1 MPASAAEPGAG
12 RRRGPPAAADPG
24 FAVYVHWPFCASKC
38 PYCDFNSHV
47 RDAIDQERWG
57 RALIADLESALDAA
71 PAEVVRPA
79 ASVFFGGGTPS
90 LMAPETVDGAL
101 GALARRGLVDG
112 DAEVTLEANPSSAE
126 AGRFADYRAAGV
138 NRLSVGVQ
146 SLDDGAL
153 RALGR
158 AHGAAEAVDAVAAAR
173 EAFDRVSFDLI
184 YARAGQT
191 PRSWRGELER
201 ALALRPTHVSLYQL
215 TIERGTRF
223 HEAYARGELAPP
235 GEDDA
240 AAMYE
245 ETTARCRAAG
255 LDAYEVSNFAAPG
268 EECRHNLV
276 YWRSGD
282 WLGVGPGAHG
292 RAGRGEGRTAT
303 RRWRSP
309 EKWLGAVEGAGSG
322 LEAWETLDAPA
333 RAAEALMMGLRLT
346 EGVSAERF
354 ERTVG
359 RTLEECVDAGR
370 LRRLVRGGFL
380 ETSRTGARTTPRGR
394 MVLNAVLGELLP
406 EGGSGR
412 SGPP

>member
-1 MPASAAEPGAG
+1 MPASAAEPDAG
-12 RRRGPPAAADPG
+12 RRRGPAAAADPG

-47 RDAIDQERWG
+47 RDAIDQERWR
-57 RALIADLESALDAA
+57 RALVADLESALDAA

-90 LMAPETVDGAL
+90 LMAPETVAAAL

-112 DAEVTLEANPSSAE
+112 NAEVTLEANPSSAE

-138 NRLSVGVQ
+138 NRLSIGVQ
-146 SLDDGAL
+146 ALDDEAL

-292 RAGRGEGRTAT
+292 RAGRGENRTAT

-309 EKWLGAVEGAGSG
+309 EKWLEAVEGTGSG
-322 LEAWETLDAPA
+322 LEARETLDAPA

-359 RTLEECVDAGR
+359 RPLEECVDAGR
-370 LRRLVRGGFL
+370 LRRLVSGGFL

-406 EGGSGR
+406 EDGRGR

>member
-1 MPASAAEPGAG
+1 MPASAAEPDAG
-12 RRRGPPAAADPG
+12 RRRGPAAADPG

-47 RDAIDQERWG
+47 RDAIDQERWR
-57 RALIADLESALDAA
+57 RALVADLESALDAA

-90 LMAPETVDGAL
+90 LMAPETVAAAL

-112 DAEVTLEANPSSAE
+112 NAEVTLEANPSSAE

-138 NRLSVGVQ
+138 NRLSIGVQ
-146 SLDDGAL
+146 ALDDEAL

-191 PRSWRGELER
+191 PRAWRGELER

-309 EKWLGAVEGAGSG
+309 EKWLEAVEGTGSG
-322 LEAWETLDAPA
+322 LEARETLDAPA

-370 LRRLVRGGFL
+370 LRRLVSGGFL

-406 EGGSGR
+406 EDGRGR
-412 SGPP
+412 SGSP

>member
-1 MPASAAEPGAG
+1 M
-12 RRRGPPAAADPG
+12 ADPG

-47 RDAIDQERWG
+47 RDAIDQERWR
-57 RALIADLESALDAA
+57 RALVADLESALDAA

-90 LMAPETVDGAL
+90 LMAPETVAAAL

-112 DAEVTLEANPSSAE
+112 NAEVTLEANPSSAE
-126 AGRFADYRAAGV
+126 AGRFADYRAAGI
-138 NRLSVGVQ
+138 NRLSIGVQ
-146 SLDDGAL
+146 ALDDEAL

-191 PRSWRGELER
+191 PRAWRGELER

-223 HEAYARGELAPP
+223 HEAHARGELAPP

-309 EKWLGAVEGAGSG
+309 EKWLEAVEGTGSG
-322 LEAWETLDAPA
+322 LEARETLDAPA

-359 RTLEECVDAGR
+359 WTLEECVDAGR
-370 LRRLVRGGFL
+370 LRRLVSGGFL

-406 EGGSGR
+406 EDGAVAPDRREVDQSKD
-412 SGPP
+412 P

>member
-1 MPASAAEPGAG
+1 MPVSAAEPGSG
-12 RRRGPPAAADPG
+12 RRKGPAAATDPG

-47 RDAIDQERWG
+47 RDAIDQERWR
-57 RALIADLESALDAA
+57 RALVADLENALDAA
-71 PAEVVRPA
+71 PVGIVRPV

-90 LMAPETVDGAL
+90 LMAPETVDGVL

-138 NRLSVGVQ
+138 NRLSIGVQ
-146 SLDDGAL
+146 ALDDEAL
-153 RALGR
+153 RVLGR
-158 AHGAAEAVDAVAAAR
+158 AHGVAEAVDAVSAAR

-191 PRSWRGELER
+191 PRSWRDELER
-201 ALALRPTHVSLYQL
+201 ALAPCPTHVSLYQL

-223 HEAYARGELAPP
+223 HAAHARGELALP

-245 ETTARCRAAG
+245 ETAARCRAAG
-255 LDAYEVSNFAAPG
+255 LEAYEVSNFAAPG

-292 RAGRGEGRTAT
+292 RLGQGEGRTAT

-309 EKWLGAVEGAGSG
+309 EKWLEAVEKAGSG
-322 LEAWETLDAPA
+322 LEARETLDVPT
-333 RAAEALMMGLRLT
+333 RAAEALMMGLRLV

-354 ERTVG
+354 ERMAG
-359 RTLEECVDAGR
+359 RTLEEYVGTER

-380 ETSRTGARTTPRGR
+380 ETSRTGARTTLRGR
-394 MVLNAVLGELLP
+394 MVLNAVLGELLSR
-406 EGGSGR
+406 ES
-412 SGPP
+412 

>member
-1 MPASAAEPGAG
+1 MPASAAEPDAG
-12 RRRGPPAAADPG
+12 RRREPAAAADPG

-47 RDAIDQERWG
+47 RDAIDQERWR
-57 RALIADLESALDAA
+57 RALVADLESALDAA

-90 LMAPETVDGAL
+90 LMAPETVAAAL

-112 DAEVTLEANPSSAE
+112 NTEVTLEANPSSAE

-138 NRLSVGVQ
+138 NRLSIGVQ
-146 SLDDGAL
+146 ALDDEAL

-309 EKWLGAVEGAGSG
+309 EKWLEAVEGTGSG
-322 LEAWETLDAPA
+322 LEARETLDAPA

-359 RTLEECVDAGR
+359 RPLGECVDAGR

-380 ETSRTGARTTPRGR
+380 ETSRTGARTTPQGR

-406 EGGSGR
+406 EEGRGR

>member
-1 MPASAAEPGAG
+1 MPASSAEA
-12 RRRGPPAAADPG
+12 AAADPG

-47 RDAIDQERWG
+47 RDAIDQERWR
-57 RALIADLESALDAA
+57 RALAADLESALDAA
-71 PAEVVRPA
+71 PAGVVRPV

-90 LMAPETVDGAL
+90 LMAPETVDGVL
-101 GALARRGLVDG
+101 GALARRGLLDG
-112 DAEVTLEANPSSAE
+112 GAEVTLEANPSSAE
-126 AGRFADYRAAGV
+126 AGRFAGYRAAGV
-138 NRLSVGVQ
+138 NRLSIGVQ
-146 SLDDGAL
+146 ALDDAAL

-158 AHGAAEAVDAVAAAR
+158 THGAAEAVDAVSAAR

-201 ALALRPTHVSLYQL
+201 ALALRPAHVSLYQL

-223 HEAYARGELAPP
+223 HEAHARGELVPP

-245 ETTARCRAAG
+245 ETVARCRAAG

-292 RAGRGEGRTAT
+292 RLGQGEGRTAT

-309 EKWLGAVEGAGSG
+309 EKWLAAVEQAGSG
-322 LEAWETLDAPA
+322 LEARETLDAPA

-354 ERTVG
+354 RRLAG
-359 RTLEECVDAGR
+359 RTLEEHAGAER
-370 LRRLVRGGFL
+370 LQRLVRAGFI
-380 ETSRTGARTTPRGR
+380 ETTPAGARTTPRGR
-394 MVLNAVLGELLP
+394 MVLNAVLGELAP
-406 EGGSGR
+406 RGS
-412 SGPP
+412 